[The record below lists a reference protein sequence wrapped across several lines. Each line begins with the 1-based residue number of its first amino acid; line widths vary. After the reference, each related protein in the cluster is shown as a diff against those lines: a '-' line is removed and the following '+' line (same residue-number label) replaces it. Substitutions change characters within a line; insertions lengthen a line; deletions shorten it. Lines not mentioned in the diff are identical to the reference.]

1 MKGQQIVMQRVR
13 PCRPDGWRDGG
24 KAGRVVGEEVGGGE
38 GQKQTDEQ
46 REEYRF
52 SRQIVERCVH
62 PDECHKQGA

>member
-1 MKGQQIVMQRVR
+1 MEGQQIDMQSAR
-13 PCRPDGWRDGG
+13 PYRSDGWRDGG
-24 KAGRVVGEEVGGGE
+24 KTGGRGGR
-38 GQKQTDEQ
+38 QKQTDEQ